1 MRIDVIH
8 ERPDGYVRHILFG
21 EKPGGYRMDSE
32 FGCEKA
38 FIPELVLAKRWII
51 RKQLVH
57 FAVTAGTSVTDE
69 HVVEIMRLE
78 ERGSDLPRQVG
89 DVDLIGDADGSDTW
103 MQDIMR
109 CLVEMHSFL

>member
-38 FIPELVLAKRWII
+38 FIPVLVLAKRWII

-78 ERGSDLPRQVG
+78 ERGSELAIPVRELG
-89 DVDLIGDADGSDTW
+89 FIGDADGAAIWT
-103 MQDIMR
+103 QDLMR
-109 CLVEMHSFL
+109 CLVEMQRLL